1 MSFREYQY
9 LRNWLDIIHLRL
21 GVPTLV
27 GKSLTEKHRA

>member
-9 LRNWLDIIHLRL
+9 LRSWLDIIHLRL

-27 GKSLTEKHRA
+27 GNP